1 MAQYISLEMIL
12 ILNMKDGNGFI
23 NRQELSVVMSNLGE
37 KLTSEEIQVES
48 EDSQNRLICEVCYQ
62 GMIDEADVDGDGQIN
77 YEEFYNMMSNP

>member
-1 MAQYISLEMIL
+1 MVQYITLEMIL

-48 EDSQNRLICEVCYQ
+48 EDS
-62 GMIDEADVDGDGQIN
+62 
-77 YEEFYNMMSNP
+77 